1 MFPLRFLPFVSACL
15 GAGTM
20 AACGSDANV
29 LATLSDD
36 AGSGVSSGSASG
48 TASSGGSSSGAS
60 TGAGSGSTTG
70 STSGASAS
78 SGSSGVS
85 GGGGASGTGGV
96 SGAGDASV
104 GSGGATAGSDGGGGS
119 GGSADAG
126 TDAGAAPTPVL
137 PGNSLTGTL
146 GTLGSA
152 KPIVAAFTIHNGN
165 QGRVYLS
172 SAPLTCTQIMMA
184 GWLSSAAAGSH
195 VTEIVVARWEGGIAF
210 SIGAGGQ
217 YPEMGEVNYAAGGRS
232 SADEVM
238 AKSGTMSSRD

>member
-1 MFPLRFLPFVSACL
+1 VTPAQ
-15 GAGTM
+15 
-20 AACGSDANV
+20 
-29 LATLSDD
+29 ATATVD
-36 AGSGVSSGSASG
+36 
-48 TASSGGSSSGAS
+48 
-60 TGAGSGSTTG
+60 
-70 STSGASAS
+70 
-78 SGSSGVS
+78 
-85 GGGGASGTGGV
+85 
-96 SGAGDASV
+96 
-104 GSGGATAGSDGGGGS
+104 SGGATAGSGDASGS

-126 TDAGAAPTPVL
+126 GNDGPAPTPL